1 MKTLPHLCP
10 SVFHLCSIRA
20 QSLRSKSTSIP
31 TRPATPAPPPRS
43 SPRHQ
48 PPVHRLNLLPRP
60 RVPTQKFQTRRHAR
74 VVRKTL
80 DPHPPPHLR
89 PPPSRSTNTS
99 RICSSFTPCSGSFAP
114 PCAPPGLSSLPVSSI
129 VARTEPR
136 IPNPATP
143 QFHFD
148 ARTHKAPQAP
158 PAILRQKPPALRGQ
172 IQRTRPRS
180 RPRNHRQ
187 GHRLCKT
194 AGQHRPILVD
204 EILAFLDPQPG
215 QRGADVT
222 LGYGGHTQA
231 ILEKLAPTGQLLALD
246 VDSQQL
252 PKTGARLRKLGYT
265 EEILTVRQSNYAGLS
280 KTLTT
285 IGWPRRPR
293 LPPRRLRPLLDADR
307 QPRPRLFLQTRRP
320 ARHAHDPPTAAPPPP
335 TGSPTPTR
343 KKLARTLA
351 EGGDE
356 PHAKPIA
363 AAIKQ
368 STDPITT
375 NPPTPP
381 HHPIRPPRR
390 TRRRRPRHHR
400 RPRFSGGP
408 HRRQRRVHRHRRLPK
423 HNSPTASDPEPGSP
437 S

>member
-1 MKTLPHLCP
+1 MPEPTKPHKRRQRY
-10 SVFHLCSIRA
+10 SG
-20 QSLRSKSTSIP
+20 KN
-31 TRPATPAPPPRS
+31 PR
-43 SPRHQ
+43 RFAD
-48 PPVHRLNLLPRP
+48 
-60 RVPTQKFQTRRHAR
+60 KY
-74 VVRKTL
+74 KEL
-80 DPHPPPHLR
+80 DPDLDPETIAKVIA
-89 PPPSRSTNTS
+89 SGK
-99 RICSSFTPCSGSFAP
+99 TP
-114 PCAPPGLSSLPVSSI
+114 
-129 VARTEPR
+129 
-136 IPNPATP
+136 
-143 QFHFD
+143 
-148 ARTHKAPQAP
+148 
-158 PAILRQKPPALRGQ
+158 
-172 IQRTRPRS
+172 
-180 RPRNHRQ
+180 
-187 GHRLCKT
+187 

-285 IGWPRRPR
+285 IGWHDGLDFLLADFGLSSMQIDNPDRGFSYKHDG
-293 LPPRRLRPLLDADR
+293 PLDMRMTPDR
-307 QPRPRLFLQTRRP
+307 GAP
-320 ARHAHDPPTAAPPPP
+320 ASDWIANTNQ
-335 TGSPTPTR
+335 

-375 NPPTPP
+375 TRQLRHIIQSALPAELDDDARATTVARVFQAVRIAVNGEFTAIDAFLTQLPNCLRPGARVAVLTFHSGEDRRVKHHFREAHRAGLYSAITQKIIRPTPAE
-381 HHPIRPPRR
+381 IASNPRAAPAKLR
-390 TRRRRPRHHR
+390 HATR
-400 RPRFSGGP
+400 
-408 HRRQRRVHRHRRLPK
+408 
-423 HNSPTASDPEPGSP
+423 SPE
-437 S
+437 